1 MCSAERSGLPSPT
14 QPLATP
20 VMPLTF
26 TLPRYSTGPRFV
38 HAWPSQTPAVDGIV
52 PTRRHNTGLD
62 VAWSNVAL
70 TDNCLCQRGMAVF
83 RGERT
88 SRRDTI
94 HLLLSWG
101 VSRQQENLFLL
112 VTCKWCRL

>member
-20 VMPLTF
+20 VMPLTLLYRA
-26 TLPRYSTGPRFV
+26 TAQGLGLS
-38 HAWPSQTPAVDGIV
+38 SQTPAVDGIV